1 MKTLLAIAAGGAIGA
16 VGRYLASIGIH
27 RFADRGFPWGTL
39 TVNVV
44 GSLLIGLVFVWL
56 TERSVASPLWRAFL
70 MIGLLGGFTTFSS
83 FSLETLNLLQEGAA
97 FRALGNVL
105 LSVSL
110 CILACGLGI
119 WAGRQL

>member
-1 MKTLLAIAAGGAIGA
+1 
-16 VGRYLASIGIH
+16 VFRYLASIGVH
-27 RFADRGFPWGTL
+27 RLAGRGFPWGTL

-44 GSLLIGLVFVWL
+44 GSLLIGLAFVWF
-56 TERSVASPLWRAFL
+56 TERSVASPAWRAFM

-83 FSLETLNLLQEGAA
+83 FSLETLHLLQEGAA
-97 FRALGNVL
+97 IRALGNVL

-110 CILACGLGI
+110 CVVACGLGI

>member
-1 MKTLLAIAAGGAIGA
+1 MKMLFAIAAGGAVGA
-16 VGRYLASIGIH
+16 VGRYLASVGVH
-27 RFADRGFPWGTL
+27 RLVGRGFPWGTL

-44 GSLLIGLVFVWL
+44 GSLLIGLAFVWL
-56 TERSVASPLWRAFL
+56 TERSLAPPVWRAFL

-110 CILACGLGI
+110 CLVACGVGI